1 MKCPPLNLLQ
11 PLSSRPKPNILI
23 FTPAISTSS
32 SSTQAEL
39 LLSISSKAAKVLE
52 PEPPIPMSNDV
63 LSNMFTPIESSSI
76 VSTSLSN
83 DIQPPSTSN
92 NVRDSKLNSKT
103 RIRKRK
109 KELLKKL
116 NEEKIEIKMA
126 PYRRKKPAPTDYTT
140 DEEDLI
146 TYDVEEELEPD
157 PTDKF
162 AIMEYHKNNPDK
174 YIRALTPTR
183 FRKTNGIGHL
193 HIIDGTLNVRKYI
206 DTILESKLLPPIRD
220 PVTNNASFIFQ
231 QDSAPCPTVKERTN
245 TAESSSDDESVAE
258 QRTKREGVDTES
270 VHNVMPS
277 AGK

>member
-1 MKCPPLNLLQ
+1 MPAIKFTLQ
-11 PLSSRPKPNILI
+11 PNSSLPKPNILI

-32 SSTQAEL
+32 SSTQEEL
-39 LLSISSKAAKVLE
+39 LPSISAKATIVLD

-63 LSNMFTPIESSSI
+63 LSNMFTPIEFSSI

-92 NVRDSKLNSKT
+92 TVRNSKINSKT
-103 RIRKRK
+103 RIIKRK

-126 PYRRKKPAPTDYTT
+126 PYRRKKPAPTEYTT

-162 AIMEYHKNNPDK
+162 AIMEYHINNPDK

-183 FRKTNGIGHL
+183 FRK
-193 HIIDGTLNVRKYI
+193 
-206 DTILESKLLPPIRD
+206 SK
-220 PVTNNASFIFQ
+220 S
-231 QDSAPCPTVKERTN
+231 
-245 TAESSSDDESVAE
+245 
-258 QRTKREGVDTES
+258 
-270 VHNVMPS
+270 
-277 AGK
+277 